1 VHDLNNKNLARFSR
15 LQLAQ
20 LGREYMLCSQFN
32 SRTGYAALRIN
43 HGDEAY
49 KDVAIANW
57 MGASPIY
64 TRRMQKAMGFAG
76 GGDVATIFKGLQLE
90 CGFTHQYFDVH
101 FEVTAPDR
109 GRFWLASCGPLLET
123 EPRGA
128 DAVKVMCH
136 DIEDPTFNATAVA
149 TNARA
154 RMVPVHRPPRM
165 PADRVP
171 HCEWTVYIDA
181 EAEAVPEPDIARVI
195 SRTRLANVVIERG
208 PSAEPGGL
216 DDYSGPLFEQ
226 LHLEQLSHAALVVV
240 CSELAVQVHL
250 LITGLLYSIAQ
261 RYGDA
266 AALAVGEFQMTGS
279 SWVMSD
285 RLSEWLGCKGT
296 GVDGILA
303 VLAVHPAFQPGEYWS
318 IELVRLSDQR
328 ARLVLE
334 ECPAAAETLPY
345 SWFALLAR
353 GMSGGLDGLVRGVD
367 PRARVEACMDND
379 LAWDIVIDDTSEL
392 LEEPL
397 AVQIAKGTVLYQTKL
412 EDRIPLLQM

>member
-1 VHDLNNKNLARFSR
+1 MDR

-20 LGREYMLCSQFN
+20 LGREYMLCAQFN

-49 KDVAIANW
+49 KEVAIANW
-57 MGASPIY
+57 MGASPVY

-76 GGDVATIFKGLQLE
+76 GTDVATIFKGLQLE

-101 FEVTAPDR
+101 FEVTAQDS
-109 GRFWLASCGPLLET
+109 GRFWLRSCGALLET

-154 RMVPVHRPPRM
+154 RMVPVHRPPRS

-171 HCEWTVYIDA
+171 HCEWTVSIDPVA
-181 EAEAVPEPDIARVI
+181 EEVPEPDIARVM
-195 SRTRLANVVIERG
+195 SGTQLANIAIERPQG
-208 PSAEPGGL
+208 TEPGGL
-216 DDYSGPLFEQ
+216 DDYAGPLFEQ
-226 LHLEQLSHAALVVV
+226 LQLEQLSHAALVVV

-250 LITGLLYSIAQ
+250 LITGLLYSVGQ

-266 AALAVGEFQMTGS
+266 AAHAVGEFQMTGS
-279 SWVMSD
+279 SWVMSN
-285 RLSEWLGCKGT
+285 RLSEWQGCRDT
-296 GVDGILA
+296 GIDGIIA
-303 VLAVHPAFQPGEYWS
+303 VLDIHPAFQPCEYWS
-318 IELVRLSDQR
+318 IDVTRLSEHR
-328 ARLVLE
+328 ARLVLVD
-334 ECPAAAETLPY
+334 CPATAETMPY
-345 SWFALLAR
+345 GWAALLAS
-353 GMSGGLDGLVRGVD
+353 GMSGGLDGLVKGVD
-367 PRARVEACMDND
+367 RRARIVECEGSS
-379 LAWDIVIDDTSEL
+379 LAWEIVVDGRDEK

-397 AVQIAKGTVLYQTKL
+397 AVQVAKGTVLYQTKL
-412 EDRIPLLQM
+412 KDHIQLLQ

>member
-1 VHDLNNKNLARFSR
+1 MSNKNLIRFSR

-49 KDVAIANW
+49 KEVAIANW
-57 MGASPIY
+57 MGASPVY

-76 GGDVATIFKGLQLE
+76 GADVATIFKGLQLE

-101 FEVTAPDR
+101 FEVTAPDS
-109 GRFWLASCGPLLET
+109 GRFWLKSCGPLLET

-154 RMVPVHRPPRM
+154 RMVPVHRPPRV

-171 HCEWTVYIDA
+171 HCEWTVFIDP
-181 EAEAVPEPDIARVI
+181 EAEAVPEPEIAQVM
-195 SRTRLANVVIERG
+195 SATELANVVIERVQG
-208 PSAEPGGL
+208 TEPGGL
-216 DDYSGPLFEQ
+216 DDYCGALFEQ
-226 LHLEQLSHAALVVV
+226 LHLEQLSHAALAVV
-240 CSELAVQVHL
+240 CRELAVQVHL
-250 LITGLLYSIAQ
+250 LVTGLLYSVAQ

-279 SWVMSD
+279 SWVMSS
-285 RLSEWLGCKGT
+285 RLSEWLGCKDT
-296 GVDGILA
+296 GIDGIIA
-303 VLAVHPAFQPGEYWS
+303 VLDVHPAFQPSEYWS
-318 IELVRLSDQR
+318 VELTRLSDER
-328 ARLVLE
+328 ARIAIL
-334 ECPAAAETLPY
+334 ECPASAETLPY

-353 GMSGGLDGLVRGVD
+353 GMSGGLDGLVKGVD
-367 PRARVEACMDND
+367 PRARILACEDRD
-379 LAWDIVIDDTSEL
+379 LAWDIVIDEVSEV

-397 AVQIAKGTVLYQTKL
+397 AVQVAKGTVLYQTQL
-412 EDRIPLLQM
+412 EDRIPLLQV